1 MELLA
6 PAGSM
11 EALRAAVCN
20 GADAVYLGA
29 DTFNAR
35 MNARNFSAADL
46 QEAVVY
52 CHVRGVKV
60 HLTLNTLVLDREM
73 PRAAE
78 LIRMAAS
85 CGVDAFIVQDLGM
98 VSLCRQLAPD
108 VPIHASTQMSIHS
121 LEGVLEA
128 AALGCSRVVL
138 ARELPAEEI
147 AHICKKSPVEI
158 EVFVHGALCMCY
170 SGQCYL
176 SSVIG
181 RRSGNR
187 GQCAQ
192 PCRLPYGYGRFESTR
207 YPLSLKDNCLAG
219 ELDEL
224 RRMGVASIKI
234 EGRMKRP
241 EYVAIVTRAYRT
253 VLNGGKLTQA
263 DLQELETAFSRQGF
277 TDGYFK
283 GQTGSDMFGRRQE
296 SEDTADLFAS
306 ARATYEQGETQR
318 IGVRFYAMIHRGQPA
333 RLAVE
338 DPDGNLCRTYGPVPE
353 QAVYR
358 SLTAQDLEQQLKK
371 TGGTP
376 YLCTSVRSSLDPDL
390 MLPASAI
397 NAMRRDAI
405 AELTA
410 KRGRAEKPHL
420 NAYDEPP
427 RYDGISGE
435 PQLTVAVRT
444 ADQITSRM
452 LSMKPTVLYVPL
464 SELVEH
470 PELRQR
476 VGVET
481 QLAAILPRV
490 IWSGELVPIAR
501 QLRTVYDMGVRQV
514 LAGNLGQLHI
524 ARAAGF
530 AVRGDFG
537 LNIVNSR
544 AMRYL
549 REQGLDSQLLSFE
562 LTLPQIR
569 DISKAVPAEVLI
581 YGRLPL
587 MLMENCVIKNRT
599 GTCTC
604 QTGTV
609 RLVDRVGEEFP
620 IVKDPGTCRNVL
632 LNGKKL
638 YLLDKKDAFRG
649 MGLWALRLQFTTE
662 ISPQAGTDEAYRPAV
677 YRPCG
682 RCGRD
687 DGQVA
692 SCPAGGHARQPSES
706 ADHRRRRIC
715 GRYRHCC
722 RYHRG
727 HRRPRTGK
735 TPLGA
740 GSTGHAPPALRQ
752 DARGRDRSV
761 RMQRPSHR
769 IRSRRD
775 EGNIPHA
782 L

>member
-35 MNARNFSAADL
+35 INARNFSAADL

-78 LIRMAAS
+78 LIRLAAS
-85 CGVDAFIVQDLGM
+85 CGVDAFIVQDLGV

-121 LEGVLEA
+121 LEGVMEA

-147 AHICKKSPVEI
+147 AHICKRSPVEI

-253 VLNGGKLTQA
+253 VLNGGKLMPS

-277 TDGYFK
+277 TDGYFR

-296 SEDTADLFAS
+296 GEDTADLFAS
-306 ARATYEQGETQR
+306 ARATYEQGEPQR
-318 IGVRFYAMIHRGQPA
+318 IGVRFYAMIRRGEPA
-333 RLAVE
+333 QLAVE
-338 DPDGNLCRTYGPVPE
+338 DPDGNLCRTRGPVPE

-358 SLTAQDLEQQLKK
+358 SLTPQDLEQQLKK

-376 YLCTSVRSSLDPDL
+376 YLCTAVRSSLDPDL

-397 NAMRRDAI
+397 NAMRSDVI

-410 KRGRAEKPHL
+410 KRGRAAPARL

-427 RYDGISGE
+427 RYDGIAGE
-435 PQLTVAVRT
+435 PQLTIAVRT
-444 ADQITSRM
+444 AGQITSRM

-464 SELVEH
+464 SELAEH
-470 PELRQR
+470 PDLPQR
-476 VGVET
+476 VSVET

-490 IWSGELVPIAR
+490 IWSGELAPVAR
-501 QLRTVYDMGVRQV
+501 QLRTVYEMGVRQV

-544 AMRYL
+544 AIRYL

-569 DISKAVPAEVLI
+569 DISKAVPAELLI

-587 MLMENCVIKNRT
+587 MLMENCVMKNRT
-599 GTCTC
+599 GICAC

-638 YLLDKKDAFRG
+638 YLLDKKDALRG

-662 ISPQAGTDEAYRPAV
+662 NPGEIDKVLMDYQGRAV
-677 YRPCG
+677 F
-682 RCGRD
+682 D
-687 DGQVA
+687 
-692 SCPAGGHARQPSES
+692 
-706 ADHRRRRIC
+706 
-715 GRYRHCC
+715 
-722 RYHRG
+722 
-727 HRRPRTGK
+727 
-735 TPLGA
+735 A
-740 GSTGHAPPALRQ
+740 GSYT
-752 DARGRDRSV
+752 RGLY
-761 RMQRPSHR
+761 
-769 IRSRRD
+769 SRGV
-775 EGNIPHA
+775 E
-782 L
+782 

>member
-78 LIRMAAS
+78 LIRLAAS
-85 CGVDAFIVQDLGM
+85 CGVDAFIVQDLGV

-121 LEGVLEA
+121 LEGVMEA

-253 VLNGGKLTQA
+253 VLNGGKLMPS

-277 TDGYFK
+277 TDGYFR

-296 SEDTADLFAS
+296 GEDTADLFAS
-306 ARATYEQGETQR
+306 ARATYEQGEPQR
-318 IGVRFYAMIHRGQPA
+318 IGVRFYAMIRRGEPA
-333 RLAVE
+333 QLAVE
-338 DPDGNLCRTYGPVPE
+338 DPDGNLCRTRGPVPE

-358 SLTAQDLEQQLKK
+358 SLTPQDLEQQLKK

-376 YLCTSVRSSLDPDL
+376 YLCTAVRSSLDPDL

-397 NAMRRDAI
+397 NAMRRDVI

-410 KRGRAEKPHL
+410 KRGRAAPARL

-427 RYDGISGE
+427 RYDGIAGE
-435 PQLTVAVRT
+435 PQLTIAVRT
-444 ADQITSRM
+444 AGQITSRM

-464 SELVEH
+464 SELAEH
-470 PELRQR
+470 PDLPQR
-476 VGVET
+476 VSVET

-490 IWSGELVPIAR
+490 LWSGELAPVAR
-501 QLRTVYDMGVRQV
+501 QLRTVYEMGVRQV

-569 DISKAVPAEVLI
+569 DISKAVPAELLI

-587 MLMENCVIKNRT
+587 MLMENCVMKNRT
-599 GTCTC
+599 GICAC

-638 YLLDKKDAFRG
+638 YLLDKKDALRG

-662 ISPQAGTDEAYRPAV
+662 NPGEIDKVLMDYQGRAV
-677 YRPCG
+677 F
-682 RCGRD
+682 D
-687 DGQVA
+687 
-692 SCPAGGHARQPSES
+692 
-706 ADHRRRRIC
+706 
-715 GRYRHCC
+715 
-722 RYHRG
+722 
-727 HRRPRTGK
+727 
-735 TPLGA
+735 A
-740 GSTGHAPPALRQ
+740 GSYT
-752 DARGRDRSV
+752 RGLY
-761 RMQRPSHR
+761 
-769 IRSRRD
+769 SRGV
-775 EGNIPHA
+775 E
-782 L
+782 

>member
-78 LIRMAAS
+78 LIRLAAS
-85 CGVDAFIVQDLGM
+85 CGVDAFIVQDLGV

-121 LEGVLEA
+121 LEGVMEA

-207 YPLSLKDNCLAG
+207 SPLSLKDNCLAG

-253 VLNGGKLTQA
+253 VLNGGRLMPS

-277 TDGYFK
+277 TDGYFR

-296 SEDTADLFAS
+296 GEDTADLFAS
-306 ARATYEQGETQR
+306 ARATYEQGEPQR
-318 IGVRFYAMIHRGQPA
+318 IGVRFYAMIRRGEPA
-333 RLAVE
+333 QLAVE
-338 DPDGNLCRTYGPVPE
+338 DPDGNLCRTRGPVPE

-358 SLTAQDLEQQLKK
+358 SLTPQDLEQQLKK

-376 YLCTSVRSSLDPDL
+376 YLCTAVRSSLDPDL

-397 NAMRRDAI
+397 NAMRRDVI

-410 KRGRAEKPHL
+410 KRGRAAPARL

-427 RYDGISGE
+427 RYDGIAGE
-435 PQLTVAVRT
+435 PQLTIAVRT
-444 ADQITSRM
+444 AGQITSRM

-464 SELVEH
+464 SELAEH
-470 PELRQR
+470 PDLPQR
-476 VGVET
+476 VSVET

-490 IWSGELVPIAR
+490 IWSGELAPIAR
-501 QLRTVYDMGVRQV
+501 QLRTVYEMGVRQV

-569 DISKAVPAEVLI
+569 DISKAVPAELLI

-587 MLMENCVIKNRT
+587 MLMENCVMKNRT
-599 GTCTC
+599 GICAC

-638 YLLDKKDAFRG
+638 YLLDKKDALRG

-662 ISPQAGTDEAYRPAV
+662 NPGEIDKVLMDYQGRAV
-677 YRPCG
+677 F
-682 RCGRD
+682 D
-687 DGQVA
+687 
-692 SCPAGGHARQPSES
+692 
-706 ADHRRRRIC
+706 
-715 GRYRHCC
+715 
-722 RYHRG
+722 
-727 HRRPRTGK
+727 
-735 TPLGA
+735 A
-740 GSTGHAPPALRQ
+740 GSYT
-752 DARGRDRSV
+752 RGLY
-761 RMQRPSHR
+761 
-769 IRSRRD
+769 SRGV
-775 EGNIPHA
+775 E
-782 L
+782 

>member
-35 MNARNFSAADL
+35 INARNFSAADL

-78 LIRMAAS
+78 LIRLAAS
-85 CGVDAFIVQDLGM
+85 CGVDAFIVQDLGV

-121 LEGVLEA
+121 LEGVMEA

-147 AHICKKSPVEI
+147 AHICKRSPVEI

-253 VLNGGKLTQA
+253 VLNGGKLTPS

-277 TDGYFK
+277 TDGYFR
-283 GQTGSDMFGRRQE
+283 GQAGSDMFGRRLE
-296 SEDTADLFAS
+296 GEDTADLFAS
-306 ARATYEQGETQR
+306 ARATYEQGEPQR
-318 IGVRFYAMIHRGQPA
+318 IGVRFYAMIRRGEPA
-333 RLAVE
+333 QLAVE
-338 DPDGNLCRTYGPVPE
+338 DPDGNLCRTRGPVPE

-358 SLTAQDLEQQLKK
+358 SLTPQDLEQQLKK

-376 YLCTSVRSSLDPDL
+376 YLCTAVRSSLDPDL

-397 NAMRRDAI
+397 NAMRRDVI

-410 KRGRAEKPHL
+410 KRGRAAPARL

-427 RYDGISGE
+427 RYDGIAGE
-435 PQLTVAVRT
+435 PQLTIAVRT
-444 ADQITSRM
+444 AGQITSRM

-464 SELVEH
+464 SELAEH
-470 PELRQR
+470 PDLPQR
-476 VGVET
+476 VSVET

-490 IWSGELVPIAR
+490 IWSGELAPVAR
-501 QLRTVYDMGVRQV
+501 QLRTVYEMGVRQV

-569 DISKAVPAEVLI
+569 DISKAVPAELLI

-587 MLMENCVIKNRT
+587 MLMENCVMKNRT
-599 GTCTC
+599 GICAC

-638 YLLDKKDAFRG
+638 YLLDKKDALRG

-662 ISPQAGTDEAYRPAV
+662 NPGEIDKVLMDYQGRAV
-677 YRPCG
+677 F
-682 RCGRD
+682 D
-687 DGQVA
+687 
-692 SCPAGGHARQPSES
+692 
-706 ADHRRRRIC
+706 
-715 GRYRHCC
+715 
-722 RYHRG
+722 
-727 HRRPRTGK
+727 
-735 TPLGA
+735 A
-740 GSTGHAPPALRQ
+740 GSYT
-752 DARGRDRSV
+752 RGLY
-761 RMQRPSHR
+761 
-769 IRSRRD
+769 SRGV
-775 EGNIPHA
+775 E
-782 L
+782 

>member
-1 MELLA
+1 MLELLS

-11 EALRAAVCN
+11 EALRAAVQN
-20 GADAVYLGA
+20 GANAVYLGY
-29 DTFNAR
+29 DMFNAR
-35 MNARNFSAADL
+35 MGAQNFSADEL
-46 QEAVVY
+46 QEAIVY
-52 CHVRGVKV
+52 CHVRGVQV

-78 LIRMAAS
+78 LIRLAAS
-85 CGVDAFIVQDLGM
+85 CGVDAFIVQDLGV

-121 LEGVLEA
+121 LEGVMEA

-147 AHICKKSPVEI
+147 AHICKRSPVEI

-253 VLNGGKLTQA
+253 VLNGGKLMPS

-277 TDGYFK
+277 TDGYFR
-283 GQTGSDMFGRRQE
+283 GQTGSNMFGRRQE
-296 SEDTADLFAS
+296 GEDTADLFAS
-306 ARATYEQGETQR
+306 ARATYEQGEPQR
-318 IGVRFYAMIHRGQPA
+318 IGVRFYAMIRRGEPA
-333 RLAVE
+333 QLAVE
-338 DPDGNLCRTYGPVPE
+338 DPDGNLCRARGPVPE

-358 SLTAQDLEQQLKK
+358 SLTPQDLEQQLKK

-376 YLCTSVRSSLDPDL
+376 YLCTAVRSSLDPDL

-397 NAMRRDAI
+397 NAMRRDVI

-410 KRGRAEKPHL
+410 KRGRAAPARL

-427 RYDGISGE
+427 RYDGIAGE
-435 PQLTVAVRT
+435 PQLTIAVRT
-444 ADQITSRM
+444 AGQITSRM

-464 SELVEH
+464 SELAEH
-470 PELRQR
+470 PDLPQR
-476 VGVET
+476 VSVET

-490 IWSGELVPIAR
+490 IWSGELAPIAR
-501 QLRTVYDMGVRQV
+501 QLRTVYEMGVRQV

-569 DISKAVPAEVLI
+569 DISKAVPAELLI

-587 MLMENCVIKNRT
+587 MLMENCVMKNRT
-599 GTCTC
+599 GICAC

-638 YLLDKKDAFRG
+638 YLLDKKDALRG

-662 ISPQAGTDEAYRPAV
+662 NPGEIDKVLMDYQGRAV
-677 YRPCG
+677 F
-682 RCGRD
+682 D
-687 DGQVA
+687 
-692 SCPAGGHARQPSES
+692 
-706 ADHRRRRIC
+706 
-715 GRYRHCC
+715 
-722 RYHRG
+722 
-727 HRRPRTGK
+727 
-735 TPLGA
+735 A
-740 GSTGHAPPALRQ
+740 GSYT
-752 DARGRDRSV
+752 RGLY
-761 RMQRPSHR
+761 
-769 IRSRRD
+769 SRGV
-775 EGNIPHA
+775 E
-782 L
+782 

>member
-35 MNARNFSAADL
+35 INARNFSAADL

-78 LIRMAAS
+78 LIRLAAS
-85 CGVDAFIVQDLGM
+85 CGVDAFIVQDLGV

-121 LEGVLEA
+121 LEGVMEA

-253 VLNGGKLTQA
+253 VLNGGKLTPS

-277 TDGYFK
+277 TDGYFR

-296 SEDTADLFAS
+296 GEDTADLFAS
-306 ARATYEQGETQR
+306 ARATYEQGEPQR
-318 IGVRFYAMIHRGQPA
+318 IGVRFYAMIRRGEPA
-333 RLAVE
+333 QLAVE
-338 DPDGNLCRTYGPVPE
+338 DPDGNLCRTRGPVPE

-358 SLTAQDLEQQLKK
+358 SLTPQDLEQQLKK

-376 YLCTSVRSSLDPDL
+376 YLCTAVRSSLDPDL

-397 NAMRRDAI
+397 NAMRRDVI

-410 KRGRAEKPHL
+410 KRGRAAPARL

-427 RYDGISGE
+427 RYDGIAGE
-435 PQLTVAVRT
+435 PQLTIAVRT
-444 ADQITSRM
+444 AGQITSRM

-464 SELVEH
+464 SELAEH
-470 PELRQR
+470 PDLPQR
-476 VGVET
+476 VSVET

-490 IWSGELVPIAR
+490 IWSGELAPVAR
-501 QLRTVYDMGVRQV
+501 QLRTVYEMGVRQV

-569 DISKAVPAEVLI
+569 DISKAVPAELLI

-587 MLMENCVIKNRT
+587 MLMENCVMKNRT
-599 GTCTC
+599 GICAC

-620 IVKDPGTCRNVL
+620 VVKDPGTCRNVL

-638 YLLDKKDAFRG
+638 YLLDKKDALRG

-662 ISPQAGTDEAYRPAV
+662 NPGEIDKVLMDYQGRAV
-677 YRPCG
+677 F
-682 RCGRD
+682 D
-687 DGQVA
+687 
-692 SCPAGGHARQPSES
+692 
-706 ADHRRRRIC
+706 
-715 GRYRHCC
+715 
-722 RYHRG
+722 
-727 HRRPRTGK
+727 
-735 TPLGA
+735 A
-740 GSTGHAPPALRQ
+740 GSYT
-752 DARGRDRSV
+752 RGLY
-761 RMQRPSHR
+761 
-769 IRSRRD
+769 SRGV
-775 EGNIPHA
+775 E
-782 L
+782 

>member
-35 MNARNFSAADL
+35 INARNFSAADL

-78 LIRMAAS
+78 LIRLAAS

-121 LEGVLEA
+121 LEGVMEA
-128 AALGCSRVVL
+128 VALGCSRVVL

-253 VLNGGKLTQA
+253 VLNGGKLMPS

-277 TDGYFK
+277 TDGYFR

-296 SEDTADLFAS
+296 GEDTADLFAS
-306 ARATYEQGETQR
+306 ARATYEQGEPQR
-318 IGVRFYAMIHRGQPA
+318 IGVRFYAMIRRGEPA
-333 RLAVE
+333 QLAVE
-338 DPDGNLCRTYGPVPE
+338 DPDGNLCRTRGPVPE

-358 SLTAQDLEQQLKK
+358 SLTPQDLEQQLKK

-397 NAMRRDAI
+397 NAMRRDVI

-410 KRGRAEKPHL
+410 KRGRAAPAHL

-444 ADQITSRM
+444 AEQITSRM

-464 SELVEH
+464 SELAEH

-490 IWSGELVPIAR
+490 IWSGELVPVAR
-501 QLRTVYDMGVRQV
+501 QLRMVYDMGVRQV

-549 REQGLDSQLLSFE
+549 REQGFDSQLLSFE

-569 DISKAVPAEVLI
+569 DISKAVPAELLI

-587 MLMENCVIKNRT
+587 MLMENCVMKNRT
-599 GTCTC
+599 GICAC

-638 YLLDKKDAFRG
+638 YLLDKKDALRG

-662 ISPQAGTDEAYRPAV
+662 NPGEIDKVLMDYQGRAV
-677 YRPCG
+677 F
-682 RCGRD
+682 D
-687 DGQVA
+687 
-692 SCPAGGHARQPSES
+692 
-706 ADHRRRRIC
+706 
-715 GRYRHCC
+715 
-722 RYHRG
+722 
-727 HRRPRTGK
+727 
-735 TPLGA
+735 A
-740 GSTGHAPPALRQ
+740 GSYT
-752 DARGRDRSV
+752 RGLY
-761 RMQRPSHR
+761 
-769 IRSRRD
+769 SRGV
-775 EGNIPHA
+775 E
-782 L
+782 

>member
-78 LIRMAAS
+78 LIRLAAS
-85 CGVDAFIVQDLGM
+85 CGVDAFIVQDLGV

-121 LEGVLEA
+121 LEGVMEA

-253 VLNGGKLTQA
+253 VLNGGKLMPS

-277 TDGYFK
+277 TDGYFR

-296 SEDTADLFAS
+296 GEDTADLFAS
-306 ARATYEQGETQR
+306 ARATYEQGEPQR
-318 IGVRFYAMIHRGQPA
+318 IGVRFYAMIRRGEPA
-333 RLAVE
+333 QLAVE
-338 DPDGNLCRTYGPVPE
+338 DPDGNLCRTRGPVPE

-358 SLTAQDLEQQLKK
+358 SLTPQDLEQQLKK

-376 YLCTSVRSSLDPDL
+376 YLCTAVRSSLDPDL

-397 NAMRRDAI
+397 NAMRRDVI

-410 KRGRAEKPHL
+410 KRGRAAPARL

-427 RYDGISGE
+427 RYDGIAGE
-435 PQLTVAVRT
+435 PQLTIAVRT
-444 ADQITSRM
+444 AGQITSRM
-452 LSMKPTVLYVPL
+452 LSMTPAVLYVPL

-470 PELRQR
+470 PDLPQR
-476 VGVET
+476 VSVET

-490 IWSGELVPIAR
+490 IWSGELAPVAR
-501 QLRTVYDMGVRQV
+501 QLRTVYEMGVRQV

-569 DISKAVPAEVLI
+569 DISKAVPAELLI

-587 MLMENCVIKNRT
+587 MLMENCVMKNRT
-599 GTCTC
+599 GICAC

-638 YLLDKKDAFRG
+638 YLLDKKDALRG

-662 ISPQAGTDEAYRPAV
+662 NPGEIDKVLMDYQGRAV
-677 YRPCG
+677 F
-682 RCGRD
+682 D
-687 DGQVA
+687 
-692 SCPAGGHARQPSES
+692 
-706 ADHRRRRIC
+706 
-715 GRYRHCC
+715 
-722 RYHRG
+722 
-727 HRRPRTGK
+727 
-735 TPLGA
+735 A
-740 GSTGHAPPALRQ
+740 GSYT
-752 DARGRDRSV
+752 RGLY
-761 RMQRPSHR
+761 
-769 IRSRRD
+769 SRGV
-775 EGNIPHA
+775 E
-782 L
+782 

>member
-35 MNARNFSAADL
+35 INARNFSAADL

-78 LIRMAAS
+78 LIRLAAS
-85 CGVDAFIVQDLGM
+85 CGVDAFIVQDLGV

-121 LEGVLEA
+121 LEGVMEA

-147 AHICKKSPVEI
+147 AHICKRSPVEI

-253 VLNGGKLTQA
+253 VLNGGKLMPS

-277 TDGYFK
+277 TDGYFR

-296 SEDTADLFAS
+296 GEDTADLFAS
-306 ARATYEQGETQR
+306 ARATYEQGEPQR
-318 IGVRFYAMIHRGQPA
+318 IGVRFYAMIRRGEPA
-333 RLAVE
+333 QLAVE
-338 DPDGNLCRTYGPVPE
+338 DPDGNLCRTRGPVPE

-358 SLTAQDLEQQLKK
+358 SLTPQDLEQQLKK

-376 YLCTSVRSSLDPDL
+376 YLCTAVRSSLDPDL

-397 NAMRRDAI
+397 NAMRRDVI

-410 KRGRAEKPHL
+410 KRGRAAPARL

-427 RYDGISGE
+427 RYDGIAGE
-435 PQLTVAVRT
+435 PQLTIAVRT
-444 ADQITSRM
+444 AGQITSRM

-464 SELVEH
+464 SELAEH
-470 PELRQR
+470 PDLPQR
-476 VGVET
+476 VSVET

-490 IWSGELVPIAR
+490 IWSGELAPVAR
-501 QLRTVYDMGVRQV
+501 QLRTVYEMGVRQV

-569 DISKAVPAEVLI
+569 DISKAVPAELLI

-587 MLMENCVIKNRT
+587 MLMENCVMKNRT
-599 GTCTC
+599 GICAC

-620 IVKDPGTCRNVL
+620 VVKDPGTCRNVL

-638 YLLDKKDAFRG
+638 YLLDKKDALRG

-662 ISPQAGTDEAYRPAV
+662 NPGEIDKVLMDYQGRAV
-677 YRPCG
+677 F
-682 RCGRD
+682 D
-687 DGQVA
+687 
-692 SCPAGGHARQPSES
+692 
-706 ADHRRRRIC
+706 
-715 GRYRHCC
+715 
-722 RYHRG
+722 
-727 HRRPRTGK
+727 
-735 TPLGA
+735 A
-740 GSTGHAPPALRQ
+740 GSYT
-752 DARGRDRSV
+752 RGLY
-761 RMQRPSHR
+761 
-769 IRSRRD
+769 SRGV
-775 EGNIPHA
+775 E
-782 L
+782 

>member
-78 LIRMAAS
+78 LIRLAAS
-85 CGVDAFIVQDLGM
+85 CGVDAFIVQDLGV

-121 LEGVLEA
+121 LEGVMEA

-147 AHICKKSPVEI
+147 AHICKRSPVEI

-253 VLNGGKLTQA
+253 VLNGGKLMPS

-277 TDGYFK
+277 TDGYFR

-296 SEDTADLFAS
+296 GEDTADLFAS
-306 ARATYEQGETQR
+306 ARATYEQGEPQR
-318 IGVRFYAMIHRGQPA
+318 IGVRFYAMIRRGEPA
-333 RLAVE
+333 QLAVE
-338 DPDGNLCRTYGPVPE
+338 DPDGNLCRARGPVPE

-358 SLTAQDLEQQLKK
+358 SLTPQDLEQQLKK

-376 YLCTSVRSSLDPDL
+376 YLCTAVRSSLDPDL

-397 NAMRRDAI
+397 NAMRRDVI

-410 KRGRAEKPHL
+410 KRGRAAPAHL

-427 RYDGISGE
+427 RYDGIAGE
-435 PQLTVAVRT
+435 PQLTIAVRT
-444 ADQITSRM
+444 AGQITSRM

-464 SELVEH
+464 SELAEH
-470 PELRQR
+470 PDLPQR
-476 VGVET
+476 VSVET

-490 IWSGELVPIAR
+490 IWSGELIPIAR
-501 QLRTVYDMGVRQV
+501 QLRTVYEMGVRQV

-569 DISKAVPAEVLI
+569 DISKAVPAELLI

-587 MLMENCVIKNRT
+587 MLMENCVMKNRT
-599 GTCTC
+599 GICAC

-638 YLLDKKDAFRG
+638 YLLDKKDALRG

-662 ISPQAGTDEAYRPAV
+662 NPGEIDKVLMDYQGRAV
-677 YRPCG
+677 F
-682 RCGRD
+682 D
-687 DGQVA
+687 
-692 SCPAGGHARQPSES
+692 
-706 ADHRRRRIC
+706 
-715 GRYRHCC
+715 
-722 RYHRG
+722 
-727 HRRPRTGK
+727 
-735 TPLGA
+735 A
-740 GSTGHAPPALRQ
+740 GSYT
-752 DARGRDRSV
+752 RGLY
-761 RMQRPSHR
+761 
-769 IRSRRD
+769 SRGV
-775 EGNIPHA
+775 E
-782 L
+782 

>member
-35 MNARNFSAADL
+35 MNARTFSAADL

-78 LIRMAAS
+78 LIRLAAS

-98 VSLCRQLAPD
+98 VLLCRQLAPD

-121 LEGVLEA
+121 LEGVMEA

-253 VLNGGKLTQA
+253 VLNGGKLMPS

-277 TDGYFK
+277 TDGYFR

-296 SEDTADLFAS
+296 GEDTADLFAS
-306 ARATYEQGETQR
+306 ARATYEQGEPQR
-318 IGVRFYAMIHRGQPA
+318 IGVRFYAMIRRGEPA
-333 RLAVE
+333 QLAVE
-338 DPDGNLCRTYGPVPE
+338 DPDGNLCRTRGPVPE

-358 SLTAQDLEQQLKK
+358 SLTPQDLEQQLKK

-376 YLCTSVRSSLDPDL
+376 YLCTAVRSSLDPDL

-397 NAMRRDAI
+397 NAMRRDVI

-410 KRGRAEKPHL
+410 KRGRAAPARL

-427 RYDGISGE
+427 RYDGIAGE
-435 PQLTVAVRT
+435 PQLTIAVRT
-444 ADQITSRM
+444 AGQITSRM

-464 SELVEH
+464 SELAEH
-470 PELRQR
+470 PDLPQR
-476 VGVET
+476 VSVET

-490 IWSGELVPIAR
+490 IWSGELAPVAR
-501 QLRTVYDMGVRQV
+501 QLRTVYEMGVRQV

-569 DISKAVPAEVLI
+569 DISKAVPAELLI

-587 MLMENCVIKNRT
+587 MLMENCVMKNRT
-599 GTCTC
+599 GICAC

-638 YLLDKKDAFRG
+638 YLLDKKDALRG

-662 ISPQAGTDEAYRPAV
+662 NPGEIDKVLMDYQGRAV
-677 YRPCG
+677 F
-682 RCGRD
+682 D
-687 DGQVA
+687 
-692 SCPAGGHARQPSES
+692 
-706 ADHRRRRIC
+706 
-715 GRYRHCC
+715 
-722 RYHRG
+722 
-727 HRRPRTGK
+727 
-735 TPLGA
+735 A
-740 GSTGHAPPALRQ
+740 GSYT
-752 DARGRDRSV
+752 RGLY
-761 RMQRPSHR
+761 
-769 IRSRRD
+769 SRGV
-775 EGNIPHA
+775 E
-782 L
+782 

>member
-78 LIRMAAS
+78 LIRLAAS
-85 CGVDAFIVQDLGM
+85 CGVDAFIVQDLGV

-121 LEGVLEA
+121 LEGVMEA

-253 VLNGGKLTQA
+253 VLNGGKLMPS

-277 TDGYFK
+277 TDGYFR

-296 SEDTADLFAS
+296 GEDTADLFAS
-306 ARATYEQGETQR
+306 ARATYEQGEPQR
-318 IGVRFYAMIHRGQPA
+318 IGVRFYAMIRRGEPA
-333 RLAVE
+333 QLAVE
-338 DPDGNLCRTYGPVPE
+338 DPDGNLCRTRGPVPE

-358 SLTAQDLEQQLKK
+358 SLTPQDLEQQLKK

-376 YLCTSVRSSLDPDL
+376 YLCTAVRSSLDPDL

-397 NAMRRDAI
+397 NAMRRDVI

-410 KRGRAEKPHL
+410 KRGRAAPARL

-427 RYDGISGE
+427 RYDGIAGE
-435 PQLTVAVRT
+435 PQLTIAVRT
-444 ADQITSRM
+444 AGQITSRM

-464 SELVEH
+464 SELAEH
-470 PELRQR
+470 PDLPQR
-476 VGVET
+476 VSVET

-490 IWSGELVPIAR
+490 IWSGELAPVAR
-501 QLRTVYDMGVRQV
+501 QLRTVYEMGVRQV

-537 LNIVNSR
+537 LNIINSR

-569 DISKAVPAEVLI
+569 DISKAVPAELLI

-587 MLMENCVIKNRT
+587 MLMENCVMKNRT
-599 GTCTC
+599 GICAC

-638 YLLDKKDAFRG
+638 YLLDKKDALRG

-662 ISPQAGTDEAYRPAV
+662 NPGEIDKVLMDYQGRAV
-677 YRPCG
+677 F
-682 RCGRD
+682 D
-687 DGQVA
+687 
-692 SCPAGGHARQPSES
+692 
-706 ADHRRRRIC
+706 
-715 GRYRHCC
+715 
-722 RYHRG
+722 
-727 HRRPRTGK
+727 
-735 TPLGA
+735 A
-740 GSTGHAPPALRQ
+740 GSYT
-752 DARGRDRSV
+752 RGLY
-761 RMQRPSHR
+761 
-769 IRSRRD
+769 SRGV
-775 EGNIPHA
+775 E
-782 L
+782 

>member
-35 MNARNFSAADL
+35 INARNFSAADL

-78 LIRMAAS
+78 LIRLAAS
-85 CGVDAFIVQDLGM
+85 CGVDAFIVQDLGV

-121 LEGVLEA
+121 LEGVMEA

-253 VLNGGKLTQA
+253 VLNGGKLMPS

-277 TDGYFK
+277 TDGYFR

-296 SEDTADLFAS
+296 GEDTADLFAS
-306 ARATYEQGETQR
+306 ARATYEQGEPQR
-318 IGVRFYAMIHRGQPA
+318 IGVRFYAMIRRGEPA
-333 RLAVE
+333 QLAVE
-338 DPDGNLCRTYGPVPE
+338 DPDGNLCRTRGPVPE

-358 SLTAQDLEQQLKK
+358 SLTPQDLEQQLKK

-376 YLCTSVRSSLDPDL
+376 YLCTAVRSSLDPDL

-397 NAMRRDAI
+397 NAMRRDVI

-410 KRGRAEKPHL
+410 KRGRAAPARL

-427 RYDGISGE
+427 RYDGIAGE
-435 PQLTVAVRT
+435 PQLTIAVRT
-444 ADQITSRM
+444 AGQITSRM

-464 SELVEH
+464 SELAEH
-470 PELRQR
+470 PDLPQR
-476 VGVET
+476 VSVET

-490 IWSGELVPIAR
+490 IWSGELAPVAR
-501 QLRTVYDMGVRQV
+501 QLRTVYEMGVRQV

-662 ISPQAGTDEAYRPAV
+662 NPGEIDKVLMDYQGRAV
-677 YRPCG
+677 F
-682 RCGRD
+682 D
-687 DGQVA
+687 
-692 SCPAGGHARQPSES
+692 
-706 ADHRRRRIC
+706 
-715 GRYRHCC
+715 
-722 RYHRG
+722 
-727 HRRPRTGK
+727 
-735 TPLGA
+735 A
-740 GSTGHAPPALRQ
+740 GSYT
-752 DARGRDRSV
+752 RGLY
-761 RMQRPSHR
+761 
-769 IRSRRD
+769 SRGV
-775 EGNIPHA
+775 E
-782 L
+782 

>member
-1 MELLA
+1 MYVYIYAVVQICIDKRKIIMELLA

-78 LIRMAAS
+78 LIRLAAS
-85 CGVDAFIVQDLGM
+85 CGVDAFIVQDLGV

-121 LEGVLEA
+121 LEGVMEA

-253 VLNGGKLTQA
+253 VLNGGKLMPS

-277 TDGYFK
+277 TDGYFR

-296 SEDTADLFAS
+296 GEDTADLFAS
-306 ARATYEQGETQR
+306 ARATYEQGEPQR
-318 IGVRFYAMIHRGQPA
+318 IGVRFYAMIRRGEPA
-333 RLAVE
+333 QLAVE
-338 DPDGNLCRTYGPVPE
+338 DPDGNLCRTRGPVPE

-358 SLTAQDLEQQLKK
+358 SLTPQDLEQQLKK

-376 YLCTSVRSSLDPDL
+376 YLCTAVRSSLDPDL

-397 NAMRRDAI
+397 NAMRRDVI

-410 KRGRAEKPHL
+410 KRGRAAPARL

-427 RYDGISGE
+427 RYDGIAGE
-435 PQLTVAVRT
+435 PQLTIAVRT
-444 ADQITSRM
+444 AGQITSRM

-464 SELVEH
+464 SELAEH
-470 PELRQR
+470 PDLRQR
-476 VGVET
+476 VSVET

-490 IWSGELVPIAR
+490 IWSGELAPVAR
-501 QLRTVYDMGVRQV
+501 QLRTVYEMGVRQV

-569 DISKAVPAEVLI
+569 DISKAVPAELLI

-587 MLMENCVIKNRT
+587 MLMENCVMKNRT
-599 GTCTC
+599 GICAC

-638 YLLDKKDAFRG
+638 YLLDKKDALRG

-662 ISPQAGTDEAYRPAV
+662 NPGEIDKVLMDYQGRAV
-677 YRPCG
+677 F
-682 RCGRD
+682 D
-687 DGQVA
+687 
-692 SCPAGGHARQPSES
+692 
-706 ADHRRRRIC
+706 
-715 GRYRHCC
+715 
-722 RYHRG
+722 
-727 HRRPRTGK
+727 
-735 TPLGA
+735 A
-740 GSTGHAPPALRQ
+740 GSYT
-752 DARGRDRSV
+752 RGLY
-761 RMQRPSHR
+761 
-769 IRSRRD
+769 SRGV
-775 EGNIPHA
+775 E
-782 L
+782 

>member
-1 MELLA
+1 MELLS

-397 NAMRRDAI
+397 NAMRRDVI

-662 ISPQAGTDEAYRPAV
+662 N
-677 YRPCG
+677 
-682 RCGRD
+682 
-687 DGQVA
+687 
-692 SCPAGGHARQPSES
+692 PSEI
-706 ADHRRRRIC
+706 DKVLMDYQ
-715 GRYRHCC
+715 GRAVFD
-722 RYHRG
+722 
-727 HRRPRTGK
+727 
-735 TPLGA
+735 A
-740 GSTGHAPPALRQ
+740 GSYT
-752 DARGRDRSV
+752 RGLY
-761 RMQRPSHR
+761 
-769 IRSRRD
+769 SRGV
-775 EGNIPHA
+775 E
-782 L
+782 

>member
-78 LIRMAAS
+78 LIRLAAS
-85 CGVDAFIVQDLGM
+85 CGVDAFIVQDLGV

-121 LEGVLEA
+121 LEGVMEA

-253 VLNGGKLTQA
+253 VLNGGKLMPS

-277 TDGYFK
+277 TDGYFR

-296 SEDTADLFAS
+296 GEDTADLFAS
-306 ARATYEQGETQR
+306 ARATYEQGEPQR
-318 IGVRFYAMIHRGQPA
+318 IGVRFYAMIRRGEPA
-333 RLAVE
+333 QLAVE
-338 DPDGNLCRTYGPVPE
+338 DPDGNLCRTRGPVPE

-358 SLTAQDLEQQLKK
+358 SLTPQDLEQQLKK

-376 YLCTSVRSSLDPDL
+376 YLCTAVRSSLDPDL

-397 NAMRRDAI
+397 NAMRRDVI

-410 KRGRAEKPHL
+410 KRGRAAPARL

-427 RYDGISGE
+427 RYDGIAGE
-435 PQLTVAVRT
+435 PQLTIAVRT
-444 ADQITSRM
+444 AGQITSRM

-464 SELVEH
+464 SELAEH
-470 PELRQR
+470 PDLPQR
-476 VGVET
+476 VSVET

-490 IWSGELVPIAR
+490 IWSGELAPVAR
-501 QLRTVYDMGVRQV
+501 QLRTVYEMGVRQV

-569 DISKAVPAEVLI
+569 DISKAVPAELLI

-587 MLMENCVIKNRT
+587 MLMENCVMKNRT
-599 GTCTC
+599 GICAC

-638 YLLDKKDAFRG
+638 YLLDKKDVLRG

-662 ISPQAGTDEAYRPAV
+662 NPGEIDKVLMDYQGRAV
-677 YRPCG
+677 F
-682 RCGRD
+682 D
-687 DGQVA
+687 
-692 SCPAGGHARQPSES
+692 
-706 ADHRRRRIC
+706 
-715 GRYRHCC
+715 
-722 RYHRG
+722 
-727 HRRPRTGK
+727 
-735 TPLGA
+735 A
-740 GSTGHAPPALRQ
+740 GSYT
-752 DARGRDRSV
+752 RGLY
-761 RMQRPSHR
+761 
-769 IRSRRD
+769 SRGV
-775 EGNIPHA
+775 E
-782 L
+782 

>member
-78 LIRMAAS
+78 LIRLAAS
-85 CGVDAFIVQDLGM
+85 CGIDAFIVQDLGV

-121 LEGVLEA
+121 LEGVMEA

-147 AHICKKSPVEI
+147 AHICKRSPVEI

-253 VLNGGKLTQA
+253 VLNGGKLMPS

-277 TDGYFK
+277 TDGYFR
-283 GQTGSDMFGRRQE
+283 GQTGSNMFGRRQE
-296 SEDTADLFAS
+296 GEDTADLFAS
-306 ARATYEQGETQR
+306 ARATYEQGEPQR
-318 IGVRFYAMIHRGQPA
+318 IGVRFYAMIRRGEPA
-333 RLAVE
+333 QLAVE
-338 DPDGNLCRTYGPVPE
+338 DPDGNLCRARGPVPE

-358 SLTAQDLEQQLKK
+358 SLTPQDLEQQLKK

-376 YLCTSVRSSLDPDL
+376 YLCTAVRSSLDPDL

-397 NAMRRDAI
+397 NAMRRDVI

-410 KRGRAEKPHL
+410 KRGRAAPARL

-427 RYDGISGE
+427 RYDGIAGE
-435 PQLTVAVRT
+435 PQLTIAVRT
-444 ADQITSRM
+444 AGQITSRM

-464 SELVEH
+464 SELAEH
-470 PELRQR
+470 PDLPQR
-476 VGVET
+476 VSVET

-490 IWSGELVPIAR
+490 IWSGELAPIAR
-501 QLRTVYDMGVRQV
+501 QLRTVYEMGVRQV

-569 DISKAVPAEVLI
+569 DISKAVPAELLI

-587 MLMENCVIKNRT
+587 MLMENCVMKNRT
-599 GTCTC
+599 GICAC

-638 YLLDKKDAFRG
+638 YLLDKKDALRG

-662 ISPQAGTDEAYRPAV
+662 NPGEIDKVLMDYQGRAV
-677 YRPCG
+677 F
-682 RCGRD
+682 D
-687 DGQVA
+687 
-692 SCPAGGHARQPSES
+692 
-706 ADHRRRRIC
+706 
-715 GRYRHCC
+715 
-722 RYHRG
+722 
-727 HRRPRTGK
+727 
-735 TPLGA
+735 A
-740 GSTGHAPPALRQ
+740 GSYT
-752 DARGRDRSV
+752 RGLY
-761 RMQRPSHR
+761 
-769 IRSRRD
+769 SRGV
-775 EGNIPHA
+775 E
-782 L
+782 

>member
-78 LIRMAAS
+78 LIRLAAS

-147 AHICKKSPVEI
+147 AHICKRSPVEI

-207 YPLSLKDNCLAG
+207 YPLSLKDNCLVG

-253 VLNGGKLTQA
+253 VLNGGKLMPS

-277 TDGYFK
+277 TDGYFR

-296 SEDTADLFAS
+296 GEDTADLFAS
-306 ARATYEQGETQR
+306 ARATYEQGEPQR
-318 IGVRFYAMIHRGQPA
+318 IGVRFYAMIRRGEPA
-333 RLAVE
+333 QLAVE
-338 DPDGNLCRTYGPVPE
+338 DPDGNLCRTRGPVPE

-358 SLTAQDLEQQLKK
+358 SLTPQDLEQQLKK

-376 YLCTSVRSSLDPDL
+376 YLCTAVRSSLDPDL

-397 NAMRRDAI
+397 NAMRRDVI

-410 KRGRAEKPHL
+410 KRGRAAPARL

-427 RYDGISGE
+427 RYDGIAGE
-435 PQLTVAVRT
+435 PQLTIAVRT
-444 ADQITSRM
+444 AGQITSRM

-464 SELVEH
+464 SELAEH
-470 PELRQR
+470 PDLPQR
-476 VGVET
+476 VSVET

-490 IWSGELVPIAR
+490 IWSGELAPVAR
-501 QLRTVYDMGVRQV
+501 QLRTVYEMGVRQV

-569 DISKAVPAEVLI
+569 DISKAVPAELLI

-587 MLMENCVIKNRT
+587 MLMENCVMKNRT
-599 GTCTC
+599 GICAC

-638 YLLDKKDAFRG
+638 YLLDKKDALRG

-662 ISPQAGTDEAYRPAV
+662 NPGEIDKVLMDYQGRAV
-677 YRPCG
+677 F
-682 RCGRD
+682 D
-687 DGQVA
+687 
-692 SCPAGGHARQPSES
+692 
-706 ADHRRRRIC
+706 
-715 GRYRHCC
+715 
-722 RYHRG
+722 
-727 HRRPRTGK
+727 
-735 TPLGA
+735 A
-740 GSTGHAPPALRQ
+740 GSYT
-752 DARGRDRSV
+752 RGLY
-761 RMQRPSHR
+761 
-769 IRSRRD
+769 SRGV
-775 EGNIPHA
+775 E
-782 L
+782 

>member
-78 LIRMAAS
+78 LIRLAAS
-85 CGVDAFIVQDLGM
+85 CGVDAFIVQDLGV

-121 LEGVLEA
+121 LEGVMEA

-253 VLNGGKLTQA
+253 VLNGGKLMPS

-277 TDGYFK
+277 TDGYFR

-296 SEDTADLFAS
+296 GEDTADLFAS
-306 ARATYEQGETQR
+306 ARATYEQGEPQR
-318 IGVRFYAMIHRGQPA
+318 IGVRFYAMIRRGEPA
-333 RLAVE
+333 QLAVE
-338 DPDGNLCRTYGPVPE
+338 DPDGNLCRARGPVPE

-358 SLTAQDLEQQLKK
+358 SLTPQDLEQQLKK

-376 YLCTSVRSSLDPDL
+376 YLCTAVRSSLDPDL

-397 NAMRRDAI
+397 NAMRRDVI

-410 KRGRAEKPHL
+410 KRGRAAPAHL

-427 RYDGISGE
+427 RYDGIAGE
-435 PQLTVAVRT
+435 PQLTIAVRT
-444 ADQITSRM
+444 AGQITSRM

-464 SELVEH
+464 SELAEH
-470 PELRQR
+470 PDLPQR
-476 VGVET
+476 VSVET

-490 IWSGELVPIAR
+490 IWSGELIPIAR
-501 QLRTVYDMGVRQV
+501 QLRTVYEMGVRQV

-524 ARAAGF
+524 ARTAGF

-569 DISKAVPAEVLI
+569 DISKAVPAELLI

-587 MLMENCVIKNRT
+587 MLMENCVMKNRT
-599 GTCTC
+599 GICAC

-638 YLLDKKDAFRG
+638 YLLDKKDALRG

-662 ISPQAGTDEAYRPAV
+662 NPGEIDKVLMDYQGRAV
-677 YRPCG
+677 F
-682 RCGRD
+682 D
-687 DGQVA
+687 
-692 SCPAGGHARQPSES
+692 
-706 ADHRRRRIC
+706 
-715 GRYRHCC
+715 
-722 RYHRG
+722 
-727 HRRPRTGK
+727 
-735 TPLGA
+735 A
-740 GSTGHAPPALRQ
+740 GSYT
-752 DARGRDRSV
+752 RGLY
-761 RMQRPSHR
+761 
-769 IRSRRD
+769 SRGV
-775 EGNIPHA
+775 E
-782 L
+782 

>member
-35 MNARNFSAADL
+35 INARNFSAADL

-78 LIRMAAS
+78 LIRLAAS
-85 CGVDAFIVQDLGM
+85 CGVDAFIVQDLGV

-121 LEGVLEA
+121 LEGVMEA

-147 AHICKKSPVEI
+147 AHICKRSPVEI

-253 VLNGGKLTQA
+253 VLNGGKLMPS

-277 TDGYFK
+277 TDGYFR

-296 SEDTADLFAS
+296 GEDTADLFAS
-306 ARATYEQGETQR
+306 ARATYEQGEPQR
-318 IGVRFYAMIHRGQPA
+318 IGVRFYAMIRRGEPA
-333 RLAVE
+333 QLAVE
-338 DPDGNLCRTYGPVPE
+338 DPDGNLCRTRGPVPE

-358 SLTAQDLEQQLKK
+358 SLTPQDLEQQLKK

-376 YLCTSVRSSLDPDL
+376 YLCTAVRSSLDPDL

-397 NAMRRDAI
+397 NAMRRDVI

-410 KRGRAEKPHL
+410 KRGRAAPARL

-427 RYDGISGE
+427 RYDGIAGE
-435 PQLTVAVRT
+435 PQLTIAVRT
-444 ADQITSRM
+444 AGQITSRM

-464 SELVEH
+464 SELAEH
-470 PELRQR
+470 PDLPQR
-476 VGVET
+476 VSVET

-490 IWSGELVPIAR
+490 IWSGELAPVAR
-501 QLRTVYDMGVRQV
+501 QLRTAYEMGVRQV

-569 DISKAVPAEVLI
+569 DISKAVPAELLI

-587 MLMENCVIKNRT
+587 MLMENCVMKNRT
-599 GTCTC
+599 GICAC

-638 YLLDKKDAFRG
+638 YLLDKKDALRG

-662 ISPQAGTDEAYRPAV
+662 NPGEIDKVLMDYQGRAV
-677 YRPCG
+677 F
-682 RCGRD
+682 D
-687 DGQVA
+687 
-692 SCPAGGHARQPSES
+692 
-706 ADHRRRRIC
+706 
-715 GRYRHCC
+715 
-722 RYHRG
+722 
-727 HRRPRTGK
+727 
-735 TPLGA
+735 A
-740 GSTGHAPPALRQ
+740 GSYT
-752 DARGRDRSV
+752 RGLY
-761 RMQRPSHR
+761 
-769 IRSRRD
+769 SRGV
-775 EGNIPHA
+775 E
-782 L
+782 

>member
-35 MNARNFSAADL
+35 INARNFSAADL

-78 LIRMAAS
+78 LIRLAAS
-85 CGVDAFIVQDLGM
+85 CGVDAFIVQDLGV

-121 LEGVLEA
+121 LEGVMEA

-318 IGVRFYAMIHRGQPA
+318 IGVRFYAMIHCGQPA

-397 NAMRRDAI
+397 NAMRRDVI

-662 ISPQAGTDEAYRPAV
+662 N
-677 YRPCG
+677 
-682 RCGRD
+682 
-687 DGQVA
+687 
-692 SCPAGGHARQPSES
+692 PSEI
-706 ADHRRRRIC
+706 DKVLMDYQ
-715 GRYRHCC
+715 GRAVFD
-722 RYHRG
+722 
-727 HRRPRTGK
+727 
-735 TPLGA
+735 A
-740 GSTGHAPPALRQ
+740 GSYT
-752 DARGRDRSV
+752 RGLY
-761 RMQRPSHR
+761 
-769 IRSRRD
+769 SRGV
-775 EGNIPHA
+775 E
-782 L
+782 

>member
-1 MELLA
+1 MYVDIYAVVQIWIDKRKIIMELLA

-176 SSVIG
+176 SAVIG

-397 NAMRRDAI
+397 NAMRRDVI

-662 ISPQAGTDEAYRPAV
+662 N
-677 YRPCG
+677 
-682 RCGRD
+682 
-687 DGQVA
+687 
-692 SCPAGGHARQPSES
+692 PSEI
-706 ADHRRRRIC
+706 DKVLMDYQ
-715 GRYRHCC
+715 GRAVFD
-722 RYHRG
+722 
-727 HRRPRTGK
+727 
-735 TPLGA
+735 A
-740 GSTGHAPPALRQ
+740 GSYT
-752 DARGRDRSV
+752 RGLY
-761 RMQRPSHR
+761 
-769 IRSRRD
+769 SRGV
-775 EGNIPHA
+775 E
-782 L
+782 

>member
-397 NAMRRDAI
+397 NAMRRDVI

-599 GTCTC
+599 STCTC

-662 ISPQAGTDEAYRPAV
+662 N
-677 YRPCG
+677 
-682 RCGRD
+682 
-687 DGQVA
+687 
-692 SCPAGGHARQPSES
+692 PSEI
-706 ADHRRRRIC
+706 DKVLMDYQ
-715 GRYRHCC
+715 GRAVFD
-722 RYHRG
+722 
-727 HRRPRTGK
+727 
-735 TPLGA
+735 A
-740 GSTGHAPPALRQ
+740 GSYT
-752 DARGRDRSV
+752 RGLY
-761 RMQRPSHR
+761 
-769 IRSRRD
+769 SRGV
-775 EGNIPHA
+775 E
-782 L
+782 

>member
-20 GADAVYLGA
+20 GADAIYLGA

-35 MNARNFSAADL
+35 INARNFSAADL

-73 PRAAE
+73 PRVAE
-78 LIRMAAS
+78 LIRLAAS
-85 CGVDAFIVQDLGM
+85 CGVDAFIVQDLGV

-121 LEGVLEA
+121 LEGVMEA

-253 VLNGGKLTQA
+253 VLNGGKLMPS

-277 TDGYFK
+277 TDGYFR

-296 SEDTADLFAS
+296 GEDTADLFAS
-306 ARATYEQGETQR
+306 ARATYEQGEPQR
-318 IGVRFYAMIHRGQPA
+318 IGVRFYAMIRRGEPA
-333 RLAVE
+333 QLAVE
-338 DPDGNLCRTYGPVPE
+338 DPDGNLCRTRGPVPE

-358 SLTAQDLEQQLKK
+358 SLTPQDLEQQLKK

-376 YLCTSVRSSLDPDL
+376 YLCTAVRSSLDPDL

-397 NAMRRDAI
+397 NAMRRDVI

-410 KRGRAEKPHL
+410 KRGRAAPARL

-427 RYDGISGE
+427 RYDGIAGE
-435 PQLTVAVRT
+435 PQLTIAVRT
-444 ADQITSRM
+444 AGQITSRM

-464 SELVEH
+464 SELAEH
-470 PELRQR
+470 PDLRQR
-476 VGVET
+476 VSVET

-490 IWSGELVPIAR
+490 IWSGELAPVAR
-501 QLRTVYDMGVRQV
+501 QLRTVYEMGVRQV

-569 DISKAVPAEVLI
+569 DISKAVPAELLI

-587 MLMENCVIKNRT
+587 MLMENCVMKNRT
-599 GTCTC
+599 GICAC

-638 YLLDKKDAFRG
+638 YLLDKKDALRG

-662 ISPQAGTDEAYRPAV
+662 NPGEIDKVLMDYQGRAV
-677 YRPCG
+677 F
-682 RCGRD
+682 D
-687 DGQVA
+687 
-692 SCPAGGHARQPSES
+692 
-706 ADHRRRRIC
+706 
-715 GRYRHCC
+715 
-722 RYHRG
+722 
-727 HRRPRTGK
+727 
-735 TPLGA
+735 A
-740 GSTGHAPPALRQ
+740 GSYT
-752 DARGRDRSV
+752 RGLY
-761 RMQRPSHR
+761 
-769 IRSRRD
+769 SRGV
-775 EGNIPHA
+775 E
-782 L
+782 

>member
-35 MNARNFSAADL
+35 INARNFSAADL

-78 LIRMAAS
+78 LIRLAAS
-85 CGVDAFIVQDLGM
+85 CGVDAFIVQDLGV

-121 LEGVLEA
+121 LEGVMEA

-147 AHICKKSPVEI
+147 AHICKRSPVEI

-253 VLNGGKLTQA
+253 VLNGGKLMPS

-277 TDGYFK
+277 TDGYFR

-296 SEDTADLFAS
+296 GEDTADLFAS
-306 ARATYEQGETQR
+306 ARATYEQGEPQR
-318 IGVRFYAMIHRGQPA
+318 IGVRFYAMIRRGEPA
-333 RLAVE
+333 QLAVE
-338 DPDGNLCRTYGPVPE
+338 DPDGNLCRARGPVPE

-358 SLTAQDLEQQLKK
+358 SLTPQDLEQQLKK

-376 YLCTSVRSSLDPDL
+376 YLCTAVRSSLDPDL

-397 NAMRRDAI
+397 NAMRRDVI

-410 KRGRAEKPHL
+410 KRGRAAPARL

-427 RYDGISGE
+427 RYDGIAGE
-435 PQLTVAVRT
+435 PQLTIAVRT
-444 ADQITSRM
+444 AGQITSRM

-464 SELVEH
+464 SELAEH
-470 PELRQR
+470 PDLPQR
-476 VGVET
+476 VSVET

-490 IWSGELVPIAR
+490 IWSGELAPIAR
-501 QLRTVYDMGVRQV
+501 QLRTVYEMGVRQV

-569 DISKAVPAEVLI
+569 DISKAVPAELLI

-587 MLMENCVIKNRT
+587 MLMENCVMKNRT
-599 GTCTC
+599 GICAC

-638 YLLDKKDAFRG
+638 YLLDKKDALRG

-662 ISPQAGTDEAYRPAV
+662 NPGEIDKVLMDYQGRAV
-677 YRPCG
+677 F
-682 RCGRD
+682 D
-687 DGQVA
+687 
-692 SCPAGGHARQPSES
+692 
-706 ADHRRRRIC
+706 
-715 GRYRHCC
+715 
-722 RYHRG
+722 
-727 HRRPRTGK
+727 
-735 TPLGA
+735 A
-740 GSTGHAPPALRQ
+740 GSYT
-752 DARGRDRSV
+752 RGLY
-761 RMQRPSHR
+761 
-769 IRSRRD
+769 SRGV
-775 EGNIPHA
+775 E
-782 L
+782 

>member
-35 MNARNFSAADL
+35 INARNFSAADL

-78 LIRMAAS
+78 LIRLAAS
-85 CGVDAFIVQDLGM
+85 CGVDAFIVQDLGV

-121 LEGVLEA
+121 LEGVMEA

-253 VLNGGKLTQA
+253 VLNGGKLMPS

-277 TDGYFK
+277 TDGYFR

-296 SEDTADLFAS
+296 GEDTADLFAS
-306 ARATYEQGETQR
+306 ARATYEQGEPQR
-318 IGVRFYAMIHRGQPA
+318 IGVRFYAMIRRGEPA
-333 RLAVE
+333 QLAVE
-338 DPDGNLCRTYGPVPE
+338 DPDGNLCRTCGPVPE

-358 SLTAQDLEQQLKK
+358 SLTPQDLEQQLKK

-376 YLCTSVRSSLDPDL
+376 YLCTAVRSSLDPDL

-397 NAMRRDAI
+397 NAMRRDVI

-410 KRGRAEKPHL
+410 KRGRAAPAHL

-427 RYDGISGE
+427 RYDGIAGE
-435 PQLTVAVRT
+435 PQLTIAVRT
-444 ADQITSRM
+444 AGQITSRM

-464 SELVEH
+464 SELAEH
-470 PELRQR
+470 PDLPQR
-476 VGVET
+476 VSVET

-490 IWSGELVPIAR
+490 IWSGELAPVAR
-501 QLRTVYDMGVRQV
+501 QLRTVYEMGVRQV

-569 DISKAVPAEVLI
+569 DISKAVPAELLI

-587 MLMENCVIKNRT
+587 MLMENCVMKNRT
-599 GTCTC
+599 GICAC

-638 YLLDKKDAFRG
+638 YLLDKKDALRG

-662 ISPQAGTDEAYRPAV
+662 NPGEIDKVLMDYQGRAV
-677 YRPCG
+677 F
-682 RCGRD
+682 D
-687 DGQVA
+687 
-692 SCPAGGHARQPSES
+692 
-706 ADHRRRRIC
+706 
-715 GRYRHCC
+715 
-722 RYHRG
+722 
-727 HRRPRTGK
+727 
-735 TPLGA
+735 A
-740 GSTGHAPPALRQ
+740 GSYT
-752 DARGRDRSV
+752 RGLY
-761 RMQRPSHR
+761 
-769 IRSRRD
+769 SRGV
-775 EGNIPHA
+775 E
-782 L
+782 

>member
-35 MNARNFSAADL
+35 INARNFSAADL

-78 LIRMAAS
+78 LIRLAAS
-85 CGVDAFIVQDLGM
+85 CGVDAFIVQDLGV

-121 LEGVLEA
+121 LEGVMEA

-253 VLNGGKLTQA
+253 VLNGGKLMPS

-277 TDGYFK
+277 TDGYFR

-296 SEDTADLFAS
+296 GEDTADLFAS
-306 ARATYEQGETQR
+306 ARATYEQGEPQR
-318 IGVRFYAMIHRGQPA
+318 IGVRFYAMIRRGEPA
-333 RLAVE
+333 QLAVE
-338 DPDGNLCRTYGPVPE
+338 DPDGNLCRTRGPVPE

-358 SLTAQDLEQQLKK
+358 SLTPQDLEQQLKK

-376 YLCTSVRSSLDPDL
+376 YLCTAVRSSLDPDL

-397 NAMRRDAI
+397 NAMRRDVI

-410 KRGRAEKPHL
+410 KRGRAAPARL

-427 RYDGISGE
+427 RYDGIAGE
-435 PQLTVAVRT
+435 PQLTIAVRT
-444 ADQITSRM
+444 AGQITSRM

-464 SELVEH
+464 SELAEH
-470 PELRQR
+470 PDLPQR
-476 VGVET
+476 VSVET

-490 IWSGELVPIAR
+490 IWSGELAPVAR
-501 QLRTVYDMGVRQV
+501 QLRTVYEMGVRQV

-569 DISKAVPAEVLI
+569 DISKAVPAELLI

-587 MLMENCVIKNRT
+587 MLMENCVMKNRT
-599 GTCTC
+599 GICAC

-638 YLLDKKDAFRG
+638 YLLDKKDALRG

-662 ISPQAGTDEAYRPAV
+662 NPGEIDKVLMDYQGRAV
-677 YRPCG
+677 F
-682 RCGRD
+682 D
-687 DGQVA
+687 
-692 SCPAGGHARQPSES
+692 
-706 ADHRRRRIC
+706 
-715 GRYRHCC
+715 
-722 RYHRG
+722 
-727 HRRPRTGK
+727 
-735 TPLGA
+735 A
-740 GSTGHAPPALRQ
+740 GSYT
-752 DARGRDRSV
+752 RGLY
-761 RMQRPSHR
+761 
-769 IRSRRD
+769 SRGV
-775 EGNIPHA
+775 E
-782 L
+782 

>member
-78 LIRMAAS
+78 LIRLAAS

-121 LEGVLEA
+121 LEGVMEA

-147 AHICKKSPVEI
+147 AHICKRSPVEI

-207 YPLSLKDNCLAG
+207 YPLSLKDNCLVG

-253 VLNGGKLTQA
+253 VLNGGKLMPS

-277 TDGYFK
+277 TDGYFR

-296 SEDTADLFAS
+296 GEDTADLFAS
-306 ARATYEQGETQR
+306 ARATYEQGEPQR
-318 IGVRFYAMIHRGQPA
+318 IGVRFYAMIRRGEPA
-333 RLAVE
+333 QLAVE
-338 DPDGNLCRTYGPVPE
+338 DPDGNLCRTRGPVPE

-358 SLTAQDLEQQLKK
+358 SLTPQDLEQQLKK

-376 YLCTSVRSSLDPDL
+376 YLCTAVRSSLDPDL

-397 NAMRRDAI
+397 NAMRRDVI

-410 KRGRAEKPHL
+410 KRGRAAPARL

-427 RYDGISGE
+427 RYDGIAGE
-435 PQLTVAVRT
+435 PQLTIAVRT
-444 ADQITSRM
+444 AGQITSRM

-464 SELVEH
+464 SELAEH
-470 PELRQR
+470 PDLRQR
-476 VGVET
+476 VSVET

-490 IWSGELVPIAR
+490 IWSGELAPVAR
-501 QLRTVYDMGVRQV
+501 QLRTVYEMGVRQV

-569 DISKAVPAEVLI
+569 DISKAVPAELLI

-587 MLMENCVIKNRT
+587 MLMENCVMKNRT
-599 GTCTC
+599 GICAC

-638 YLLDKKDAFRG
+638 YLLDKKDALRG

-662 ISPQAGTDEAYRPAV
+662 NPGEIDKVLMDYQGRAV
-677 YRPCG
+677 F
-682 RCGRD
+682 D
-687 DGQVA
+687 
-692 SCPAGGHARQPSES
+692 
-706 ADHRRRRIC
+706 
-715 GRYRHCC
+715 
-722 RYHRG
+722 
-727 HRRPRTGK
+727 
-735 TPLGA
+735 A
-740 GSTGHAPPALRQ
+740 GSYT
-752 DARGRDRSV
+752 RGLY
-761 RMQRPSHR
+761 
-769 IRSRRD
+769 SRGV
-775 EGNIPHA
+775 E
-782 L
+782 

>member
-35 MNARNFSAADL
+35 INARNFSAADL

-78 LIRMAAS
+78 LIRLAAS
-85 CGVDAFIVQDLGM
+85 CGVDAFIVQDLGV

-121 LEGVLEA
+121 LEGVMEA

-253 VLNGGKLTQA
+253 VLNGGKLTPS

-277 TDGYFK
+277 TDGYFR
-283 GQTGSDMFGRRQE
+283 GQTGSNMFGRRQE
-296 SEDTADLFAS
+296 GEDTADLFAS
-306 ARATYEQGETQR
+306 ARATYEQGEPQR
-318 IGVRFYAMIHRGQPA
+318 IGVRFYAMIRRGEPA
-333 RLAVE
+333 QLAVE
-338 DPDGNLCRTYGPVPE
+338 DPDGNLCRTRGPVPE

-358 SLTAQDLEQQLKK
+358 SLTPQDLEQQLKK

-376 YLCTSVRSSLDPDL
+376 YLCTAVRSSLDPDL

-397 NAMRRDAI
+397 NAMRRDVI

-410 KRGRAEKPHL
+410 KRGRAAPAHL

-427 RYDGISGE
+427 RYDGIAGE
-435 PQLTVAVRT
+435 PQLTIAVRT
-444 ADQITSRM
+444 AGQITSRM

-464 SELVEH
+464 SELAEH
-470 PELRQR
+470 PDLPQR
-476 VGVET
+476 VSVET

-490 IWSGELVPIAR
+490 IWSGELAPVAR
-501 QLRTVYDMGVRQV
+501 QLRTVYEMGVRQV

-569 DISKAVPAEVLI
+569 DISKAVPAELLI

-587 MLMENCVIKNRT
+587 MLMENCVMKNRT
-599 GTCTC
+599 GICAC

-638 YLLDKKDAFRG
+638 YLLDKKDALRG

-662 ISPQAGTDEAYRPAV
+662 NPGEIDKVLMDYQGRAV
-677 YRPCG
+677 F
-682 RCGRD
+682 D
-687 DGQVA
+687 
-692 SCPAGGHARQPSES
+692 
-706 ADHRRRRIC
+706 
-715 GRYRHCC
+715 
-722 RYHRG
+722 
-727 HRRPRTGK
+727 
-735 TPLGA
+735 A
-740 GSTGHAPPALRQ
+740 GSYT
-752 DARGRDRSV
+752 RGLY
-761 RMQRPSHR
+761 
-769 IRSRRD
+769 SRGV
-775 EGNIPHA
+775 E
-782 L
+782 

>member
-35 MNARNFSAADL
+35 INARNFSAADL

-78 LIRMAAS
+78 LIRLAAS
-85 CGVDAFIVQDLGM
+85 CGVDAFIVQDLGV

-121 LEGVLEA
+121 LEGVMEA

-147 AHICKKSPVEI
+147 AHICKRSPVEI

-253 VLNGGKLTQA
+253 VLNGGKLMPS

-277 TDGYFK
+277 TDGYFR

-296 SEDTADLFAS
+296 GEDTADLFAS
-306 ARATYEQGETQR
+306 ARATYEQGEPQR
-318 IGVRFYAMIHRGQPA
+318 IGVRFYAMIRRGEPA
-333 RLAVE
+333 QLAVE
-338 DPDGNLCRTYGPVPE
+338 DPDGNLCRTRGPVPE

-358 SLTAQDLEQQLKK
+358 SLTPQDLEQQLKK

-376 YLCTSVRSSLDPDL
+376 YLCTAVRSSLDPDL

-397 NAMRRDAI
+397 NAMRRDVI

-410 KRGRAEKPHL
+410 KRGRAAPARL

-427 RYDGISGE
+427 RYDGIAGE
-435 PQLTVAVRT
+435 PQLTIAVRT
-444 ADQITSRM
+444 AGQITSRM

-464 SELVEH
+464 SELAEH
-470 PELRQR
+470 PDLPQR
-476 VGVET
+476 VSVET

-490 IWSGELVPIAR
+490 IWSEELAPVAR
-501 QLRTVYDMGVRQV
+501 QLRTVYEMGVRQV

-569 DISKAVPAEVLI
+569 DISKAVPAELLI

-587 MLMENCVIKNRT
+587 MLMENCVMKNRT
-599 GTCTC
+599 GICAC

-638 YLLDKKDAFRG
+638 YLLDKKDALRG

-662 ISPQAGTDEAYRPAV
+662 NPGEIDKVLMDYQGRAV
-677 YRPCG
+677 F
-682 RCGRD
+682 D
-687 DGQVA
+687 
-692 SCPAGGHARQPSES
+692 
-706 ADHRRRRIC
+706 
-715 GRYRHCC
+715 
-722 RYHRG
+722 
-727 HRRPRTGK
+727 
-735 TPLGA
+735 A
-740 GSTGHAPPALRQ
+740 GSYT
-752 DARGRDRSV
+752 RGLY
-761 RMQRPSHR
+761 
-769 IRSRRD
+769 SRGV
-775 EGNIPHA
+775 E
-782 L
+782 

>member
-35 MNARNFSAADL
+35 INARNFSAADL

-78 LIRMAAS
+78 LIRLAAS
-85 CGVDAFIVQDLGM
+85 CGVDAFIVQDLGV

-121 LEGVLEA
+121 LEGVMEA

-207 YPLSLKDNCLAG
+207 YPLSLKDNCLVG

-224 RRMGVASIKI
+224 RRMGGASIKI

-253 VLNGGKLTQA
+253 VLNGGKLMPS

-277 TDGYFK
+277 TDGYFR

-296 SEDTADLFAS
+296 GEDTADLFAS
-306 ARATYEQGETQR
+306 ARATYEQGEPQR
-318 IGVRFYAMIHRGQPA
+318 IGVRFYAMIRRGEPA
-333 RLAVE
+333 QLAVE
-338 DPDGNLCRTYGPVPE
+338 DPDGNLCRTRGPVPE

-358 SLTAQDLEQQLKK
+358 SLTPQDLEQQLKK

-376 YLCTSVRSSLDPDL
+376 YLCTAVRSSLDPDL

-397 NAMRRDAI
+397 NAMRRDVI

-410 KRGRAEKPHL
+410 KRGRAAPARL

-427 RYDGISGE
+427 RYDGIAGE
-435 PQLTVAVRT
+435 PQLTIAVRT
-444 ADQITSRM
+444 AGQITSRM

-464 SELVEH
+464 SELAEH
-470 PELRQR
+470 PDLPQR
-476 VGVET
+476 VSVET

-490 IWSGELVPIAR
+490 IWSGELAPVAR
-501 QLRTVYDMGVRQV
+501 QLRTVYEMGVRQV

-569 DISKAVPAEVLI
+569 DISKAVPAELLI

-587 MLMENCVIKNRT
+587 MLMENCVMKNRT
-599 GTCTC
+599 GICAC

-638 YLLDKKDAFRG
+638 YLLDKKDALRG

-662 ISPQAGTDEAYRPAV
+662 NPGEIDKVLMDYQGRAV
-677 YRPCG
+677 F
-682 RCGRD
+682 D
-687 DGQVA
+687 
-692 SCPAGGHARQPSES
+692 
-706 ADHRRRRIC
+706 
-715 GRYRHCC
+715 
-722 RYHRG
+722 
-727 HRRPRTGK
+727 
-735 TPLGA
+735 A
-740 GSTGHAPPALRQ
+740 GSYT
-752 DARGRDRSV
+752 RGLY
-761 RMQRPSHR
+761 
-769 IRSRRD
+769 SRGV
-775 EGNIPHA
+775 E
-782 L
+782 

>member
-78 LIRMAAS
+78 LIRLAAS

-121 LEGVLEA
+121 LEGVMEA

-147 AHICKKSPVEI
+147 AHICKRSPVEI

-253 VLNGGKLTQA
+253 VLNGGKLMPS

-277 TDGYFK
+277 TDGYFR

-296 SEDTADLFAS
+296 GEDTADLFAS
-306 ARATYEQGETQR
+306 ARATYEQGEPQR
-318 IGVRFYAMIHRGQPA
+318 IGVRFYAMIRRGEPA
-333 RLAVE
+333 QLAVE
-338 DPDGNLCRTYGPVPE
+338 DPDGNLCRTCGPVPE

-358 SLTAQDLEQQLKK
+358 SLTPQDLEQQLKK

-376 YLCTSVRSSLDPDL
+376 YLCTAVRSSLDPDL

-397 NAMRRDAI
+397 NAMRRDVI

-410 KRGRAEKPHL
+410 KRGRAAPARL

-427 RYDGISGE
+427 RYDGIAGE
-435 PQLTVAVRT
+435 PQLTIAVRT
-444 ADQITSRM
+444 AGQITSRM

-464 SELVEH
+464 SELAEH
-470 PELRQR
+470 PDLPQR
-476 VGVET
+476 VSVET

-490 IWSGELVPIAR
+490 IWSGELAPVAR
-501 QLRTVYDMGVRQV
+501 QLRTVYEMGVRQV

-524 ARAAGF
+524 ARAVGF

-569 DISKAVPAEVLI
+569 DISKAVPAELLI

-587 MLMENCVIKNRT
+587 MLMENCVMKNRT
-599 GTCTC
+599 GICAC

-638 YLLDKKDAFRG
+638 YLLDKKDALRG

-662 ISPQAGTDEAYRPAV
+662 NPGEIDKVLMDYQGRAV
-677 YRPCG
+677 F
-682 RCGRD
+682 D
-687 DGQVA
+687 
-692 SCPAGGHARQPSES
+692 
-706 ADHRRRRIC
+706 
-715 GRYRHCC
+715 
-722 RYHRG
+722 
-727 HRRPRTGK
+727 
-735 TPLGA
+735 A
-740 GSTGHAPPALRQ
+740 GSYT
-752 DARGRDRSV
+752 RGLY
-761 RMQRPSHR
+761 
-769 IRSRRD
+769 SRGV
-775 EGNIPHA
+775 E
-782 L
+782 

>member
-78 LIRMAAS
+78 LIRMAAT
-85 CGVDAFIVQDLGM
+85 CGVDAFIVQDLGV

-108 VPIHASTQMSIHS
+108 VPVHASTQMSIHS
-121 LEGVLEA
+121 LEGVQEA

-147 AHICKKSPVEI
+147 AHICKRSSVEI

-253 VLNGGKLTQA
+253 VLNGGKLTPA

-296 SEDTADLFAS
+296 GEDMSELFAS

-318 IGVRFYAMIHRGQPA
+318 IGVRFYAMIRRGEPA

-358 SLTAQDLEQQLKK
+358 SLTPQDLEQQLKK

-397 NAMRRDAI
+397 NAMRRDVI

-410 KRGRAEKPHL
+410 KRGRAAPAHL

-444 ADQITSRM
+444 AEQITSRM

-464 SELVEH
+464 SELAEH
-470 PELRQR
+470 PDLPQR
-476 VGVET
+476 VSVET

-490 IWSGELVPIAR
+490 IWSGELAPVAR
-501 QLRTVYDMGVRQV
+501 QLRTVYEMGVRQV

-569 DISKAVPAEVLI
+569 DISKAVPAELLI

-587 MLMENCVIKNRT
+587 MLMENCVMKNRT
-599 GTCTC
+599 GICAC

-638 YLLDKKDAFRG
+638 YLLDKKDALRG

-662 ISPQAGTDEAYRPAV
+662 NPGEIDKVLMDYQGRAV
-677 YRPCG
+677 F
-682 RCGRD
+682 D
-687 DGQVA
+687 
-692 SCPAGGHARQPSES
+692 
-706 ADHRRRRIC
+706 
-715 GRYRHCC
+715 
-722 RYHRG
+722 
-727 HRRPRTGK
+727 
-735 TPLGA
+735 A
-740 GSTGHAPPALRQ
+740 GSYT
-752 DARGRDRSV
+752 RGLY
-761 RMQRPSHR
+761 
-769 IRSRRD
+769 SRGV
-775 EGNIPHA
+775 E
-782 L
+782 

>member
-35 MNARNFSAADL
+35 INARNFSAADL

-78 LIRMAAS
+78 LIRLAAS

-108 VPIHASTQMSIHS
+108 MPIHASTQMSIHS
-121 LEGVLEA
+121 LEGVMEA

-253 VLNGGKLTQA
+253 VLNGGKLMPS

-277 TDGYFK
+277 TDGYFR

-296 SEDTADLFAS
+296 GEDTADLFAS
-306 ARATYEQGETQR
+306 ARATYEQGEPQR
-318 IGVRFYAMIHRGQPA
+318 IGVRFYAMIRRGEPA
-333 RLAVE
+333 QLAVE
-338 DPDGNLCRTYGPVPE
+338 DPDGNLCRTRGPVPE

-358 SLTAQDLEQQLKK
+358 SLTPQDLEQQLKK

-376 YLCTSVRSSLDPDL
+376 YLCTAVRSSLDPDL

-397 NAMRRDAI
+397 NAMRRDVI

-410 KRGRAEKPHL
+410 KRGRAAPARL

-427 RYDGISGE
+427 RYDGIAGE
-435 PQLTVAVRT
+435 PQLTIAVRT
-444 ADQITSRM
+444 AGQITSRM
-452 LSMKPTVLYVPL
+452 LSMEPTVLYVPL
-464 SELVEH
+464 SELAEH
-470 PELRQR
+470 PDLPQR
-476 VGVET
+476 VSVET

-490 IWSGELVPIAR
+490 IWSGELAPVAR
-501 QLRTVYDMGVRQV
+501 QLRTVYEMGVRQV

-569 DISKAVPAEVLI
+569 DISKAVPAELLI

-587 MLMENCVIKNRT
+587 MLMENCVMKNRT
-599 GTCTC
+599 GICAC

-638 YLLDKKDAFRG
+638 YLLDKKDALRG

-662 ISPQAGTDEAYRPAV
+662 NPGEIDKVLMDYQGRAV
-677 YRPCG
+677 F
-682 RCGRD
+682 D
-687 DGQVA
+687 
-692 SCPAGGHARQPSES
+692 
-706 ADHRRRRIC
+706 
-715 GRYRHCC
+715 
-722 RYHRG
+722 
-727 HRRPRTGK
+727 
-735 TPLGA
+735 A
-740 GSTGHAPPALRQ
+740 GSYT
-752 DARGRDRSV
+752 RGLY
-761 RMQRPSHR
+761 
-769 IRSRRD
+769 SRGV
-775 EGNIPHA
+775 E
-782 L
+782 

>member
-35 MNARNFSAADL
+35 INARNFSAADL
-46 QEAVVY
+46 QEAAVY

-78 LIRMAAS
+78 LIRLAAS
-85 CGVDAFIVQDLGM
+85 CGVDAFIVQDLGV

-121 LEGVLEA
+121 LEGVMEA

-253 VLNGGKLTQA
+253 VLNGGKLTPS

-277 TDGYFK
+277 TDGYFR

-296 SEDTADLFAS
+296 GEDTADLFAS
-306 ARATYEQGETQR
+306 ARATYEQGEPQR
-318 IGVRFYAMIHRGQPA
+318 IGVRFYAMIRRGEPA
-333 RLAVE
+333 QLAVE
-338 DPDGNLCRTYGPVPE
+338 DPDGNLCRTRGPVPE

-358 SLTAQDLEQQLKK
+358 SLTPQDLEQQLKK

-376 YLCTSVRSSLDPDL
+376 YLCTAVRSSLDPDL

-397 NAMRRDAI
+397 NAMRRDVI

-410 KRGRAEKPHL
+410 KRGRAAPARL

-427 RYDGISGE
+427 RYDGIAGE
-435 PQLTVAVRT
+435 PQLTIAVRT
-444 ADQITSRM
+444 AGQITSRM

-464 SELVEH
+464 SELAEH
-470 PELRQR
+470 PDLPQR
-476 VGVET
+476 VSVET

-490 IWSGELVPIAR
+490 IWSGELAPVAR
-501 QLRTVYDMGVRQV
+501 QLRTVYEMGVRQV
-514 LAGNLGQLHI
+514 LAGNLGHLHI

-569 DISKAVPAEVLI
+569 DISKAVPAELLI

-587 MLMENCVIKNRT
+587 MLMENCVMKNRT
-599 GTCTC
+599 GICAC

-638 YLLDKKDAFRG
+638 YLLDKKDALRG

-662 ISPQAGTDEAYRPAV
+662 NPGEIDKVLMDYQGRAV
-677 YRPCG
+677 F
-682 RCGRD
+682 D
-687 DGQVA
+687 
-692 SCPAGGHARQPSES
+692 
-706 ADHRRRRIC
+706 
-715 GRYRHCC
+715 
-722 RYHRG
+722 
-727 HRRPRTGK
+727 
-735 TPLGA
+735 A
-740 GSTGHAPPALRQ
+740 GSYT
-752 DARGRDRSV
+752 RGLY
-761 RMQRPSHR
+761 
-769 IRSRRD
+769 SRGV
-775 EGNIPHA
+775 E
-782 L
+782 

>member
-78 LIRMAAS
+78 LIRLAAS
-85 CGVDAFIVQDLGM
+85 CGVDAFIVQDLGV

-121 LEGVLEA
+121 LEGVMEA

-253 VLNGGKLTQA
+253 VLNGGKLTPS

-277 TDGYFK
+277 TDGYFR

-296 SEDTADLFAS
+296 GEDTADLFAS
-306 ARATYEQGETQR
+306 ARTTYEQGEPQR
-318 IGVRFYAMIHRGQPA
+318 IGVRFYAMIRRGEPA
-333 RLAVE
+333 QLAVE
-338 DPDGNLCRTYGPVPE
+338 DPDGNLCRTRGPVPE

-358 SLTAQDLEQQLKK
+358 SLTPQDLEQQLKK

-376 YLCTSVRSSLDPDL
+376 YLCTAVRSSLDPDL

-397 NAMRRDAI
+397 NAMRRDVI

-410 KRGRAEKPHL
+410 KRGRAAPARL

-427 RYDGISGE
+427 RYDGIAGE
-435 PQLTVAVRT
+435 PQLTIAVRT
-444 ADQITSRM
+444 AGQITSRM

-464 SELVEH
+464 SELAEH
-470 PELRQR
+470 PDLPQR
-476 VGVET
+476 VSVET

-490 IWSGELVPIAR
+490 IWSGELAPIAR
-501 QLRTVYDMGVRQV
+501 QLRTVYEMGVRQV

-569 DISKAVPAEVLI
+569 DISKAVPAELLI

-587 MLMENCVIKNRT
+587 MLMENCVMKNRT
-599 GTCTC
+599 GICAC

-609 RLVDRVGEEFP
+609 RLVDRLGEEFP

-638 YLLDKKDAFRG
+638 YLLDKKDALRG

-662 ISPQAGTDEAYRPAV
+662 NPGEIDKVLMDYQGRAV
-677 YRPCG
+677 F
-682 RCGRD
+682 D
-687 DGQVA
+687 
-692 SCPAGGHARQPSES
+692 
-706 ADHRRRRIC
+706 
-715 GRYRHCC
+715 
-722 RYHRG
+722 
-727 HRRPRTGK
+727 
-735 TPLGA
+735 A
-740 GSTGHAPPALRQ
+740 GSYT
-752 DARGRDRSV
+752 RGLY
-761 RMQRPSHR
+761 
-769 IRSRRD
+769 SRGV
-775 EGNIPHA
+775 E
-782 L
+782 

>member
-78 LIRMAAS
+78 LIRLAAS
-85 CGVDAFIVQDLGM
+85 CGVDAFIVQDLGV

-121 LEGVLEA
+121 LEGVMEA

-253 VLNGGKLTQA
+253 VLNGGKLTPS

-277 TDGYFK
+277 TDGYFR

-296 SEDTADLFAS
+296 GEDTADLFAS
-306 ARATYEQGETQR
+306 ARATYEQGEPQR
-318 IGVRFYAMIHRGQPA
+318 IGVRFYAMIRRGEPA
-333 RLAVE
+333 QLAVE
-338 DPDGNLCRTYGPVPE
+338 DPDGNLCRTCGPVPE

-358 SLTAQDLEQQLKK
+358 SLTPQDLEQQLKK

-376 YLCTSVRSSLDPDL
+376 YLCTAVRSSLDPDL

-397 NAMRRDAI
+397 NAMRRDVI

-410 KRGRAEKPHL
+410 KRGRAAPARL
-420 NAYDEPP
+420 NAYDDPP
-427 RYDGISGE
+427 RYDGIAGE
-435 PQLTVAVRT
+435 PQLTIAVRT
-444 ADQITSRM
+444 AGQITSRM

-464 SELVEH
+464 SELAEH
-470 PELRQR
+470 PDLPQR
-476 VGVET
+476 VSVET

-490 IWSGELVPIAR
+490 IWSGELAPVAR
-501 QLRTVYDMGVRQV
+501 QLRMVYEMGVRQV

-569 DISKAVPAEVLI
+569 DISKAVPAELLI

-587 MLMENCVIKNRT
+587 MLMENCVMKNRT
-599 GTCTC
+599 GICAC

-638 YLLDKKDAFRG
+638 YLLDKKDALRG

-662 ISPQAGTDEAYRPAV
+662 NPGEIDKVLMDYQGRAV
-677 YRPCG
+677 F
-682 RCGRD
+682 D
-687 DGQVA
+687 
-692 SCPAGGHARQPSES
+692 
-706 ADHRRRRIC
+706 
-715 GRYRHCC
+715 
-722 RYHRG
+722 
-727 HRRPRTGK
+727 
-735 TPLGA
+735 A
-740 GSTGHAPPALRQ
+740 GSYT
-752 DARGRDRSV
+752 RGLY
-761 RMQRPSHR
+761 
-769 IRSRRD
+769 SRGV
-775 EGNIPHA
+775 E
-782 L
+782 

>member
-1 MELLA
+1 MLELLS

-11 EALRAAVCN
+11 EALRAAVQN
-20 GADAVYLGA
+20 GANAVYLGY
-29 DTFNAR
+29 DMFNAR
-35 MNARNFSAADL
+35 MGAQNFSADEL
-46 QEAVVY
+46 QEAIVY
-52 CHVRGVKV
+52 CHVRGVQV
-60 HLTLNTLVLDREM
+60 HLTLNTLVSDREM
-73 PRAAE
+73 ARAAE
-78 LIRMAAS
+78 VIRAAAVF
-85 CGVDAFIVQDLGM
+85 GVDAFIVQDLGM
-98 VSLCRQLAPD
+98 VQLCKEIAPS

-121 LEGVLEA
+121 LEGVVA
-128 AALGCSRVVL
+128 AAELGCSRVVL
-138 ARELPAEEI
+138 ARELPMEQI
-147 AHICKKSPVEI
+147 RHICRRSPVEI

-397 NAMRRDAI
+397 NAMRRDVI

-662 ISPQAGTDEAYRPAV
+662 N
-677 YRPCG
+677 
-682 RCGRD
+682 
-687 DGQVA
+687 
-692 SCPAGGHARQPSES
+692 PSEI
-706 ADHRRRRIC
+706 DKVLMDYQ
-715 GRYRHCC
+715 GRAVFD
-722 RYHRG
+722 
-727 HRRPRTGK
+727 
-735 TPLGA
+735 A
-740 GSTGHAPPALRQ
+740 GSYT
-752 DARGRDRSV
+752 RGLY
-761 RMQRPSHR
+761 
-769 IRSRRD
+769 SRGV
-775 EGNIPHA
+775 E
-782 L
+782 